1 MVTEKRKLHAL
12 AKRTFKNK
20 HPNDLPHVY
29 YLNVAGSAFWVGFLI
44 FFSVFIKFHK
54 IISLGKIP
62 RRKKNWAY
70 LL

>member
-44 FFSVFIKFHK
+44 FFQFS
-54 IISLGKIP
+54 
-62 RRKKNWAY
+62 
-70 LL
+70 